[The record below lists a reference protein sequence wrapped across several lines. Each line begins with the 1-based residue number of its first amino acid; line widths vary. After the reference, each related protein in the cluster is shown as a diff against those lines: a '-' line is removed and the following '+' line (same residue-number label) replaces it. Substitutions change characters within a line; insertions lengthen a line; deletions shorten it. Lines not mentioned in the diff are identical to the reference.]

1 MNQYAVFHS
10 IESAYSFS
18 LNKNQVILRIRVDK
32 KDNISHCYL
41 LYNVKHKFF
50 LKRKEKELIRKYEDD
65 LYAYYEIKLFLKEY
79 SLAYIFH
86 FVSEGKDY
94 YYSSDGLCENYQFET
109 SYYNFFQNAF
119 INDIDIQNE
128 VSWTKDA
135 VIYEIFVD
143 RFYRS
148 KYDQNDEYINLKWGE
163 IPNPKSFAG
172 GTLNGIREKLG
183 YLKRLGVNTIYLTP
197 IFNSISNHK
206 YDTKD
211 YYEVD
216 DQFGSTVAFRKLV
229 DEIHKLNMRVILDGV
244 FNHISSESEIF
255 KDVIKNGRNSKY
267 YNWFIIYDDDLNKEK
282 YEKFASCGYMPK
294 LNTSNIEVQDFIC
307 NIGKYYVKEYHIDG
321 WRLDVSD
328 EVSHQLWK
336 RFRKEIKEINNDVLL
351 TGENWQDATPYLHGD
366 EFDGIMNYSFTRY
379 VNDYLAFNKLDSI
392 QFKNK
397 LENLRLRYKTQ
408 VTNMNWNLLDSHD
421 TYRFFTQVDKN
432 KNRALIGAAIQ
443 MFYQGIP
450 CVYYG
455 DELPLE
461 GGYDPDCRCCM
472 DFTLANRNNP
482 FYNIYRKLIN
492 LRSKN
497 KTIKYGELR
506 LYVEDDLLVFERT
519 YRKRKLKL
527 IINMTNED
535 KSININSNLISNEFE
550 SGILKNEGFVISF
563 EKE

>member
-1 MNQYAVFHS
+1 
-10 IESAYSFS
+10 
-18 LNKNQVILRIRVDK
+18 
-32 KDNISHCYL
+32 
-41 LYNVKHKFF
+41 
-50 LKRKEKELIRKYEDD
+50 
-65 LYAYYEIKLFLKEY
+65 
-79 SLAYIFH
+79 
-86 FVSEGKDY
+86 
-94 YYSSDGLCENYQFET
+94 
-109 SYYNFFQNAF
+109 
-119 INDIDIQNE
+119 
-128 VSWTKDA
+128 
-135 VIYEIFVD
+135 
-143 RFYRS
+143 
-148 KYDQNDEYINLKWGE
+148 
-163 IPNPKSFAG
+163 
-172 GTLNGIREKLG
+172 
-183 YLKRLGVNTIYLTP
+183 
-197 IFNSISNHK
+197 
-206 YDTKD
+206 
-211 YYEVD
+211 
-216 DQFGSTVAFRKLV
+216 
-229 DEIHKLNMRVILDGV
+229 MRVILDGV

-379 VNDYLAFNKLDSI
+379 VNDYLAFNKLDSV

-461 GGYDPDCRCCM
+461 GGYDPDCRRCM